1 MADCAHDWEEYTR
14 RIVSA
19 LGGLVVTDREG
30 KNISPNAALAQWE
43 QMVADLRIKC
53 GEIYFCGNGAS
64 ASMACHCAADMAK
77 NGKVR
82 TRVLTDPALISAVGN
97 DLAYDE
103 VFSAPL
109 RWFMASGDMLVVI
122 SSSGNSPNIL
132 KAVAAAREKG
142 NICITLSAFSPH
154 NSLRFLGDF
163 NFYLPASS
171 YGIAE
176 SVHATLLHHWM
187 DLCNPTASTEF
198 V

>member
-1 MADCAHDWEEYTR
+1 MKDSAHDWEEYTR

-19 LGGLVVTDREG
+19 LEGLSVTDKDG
-30 KNISPNAALAQWE
+30 KNISPDTALDQWE
-43 QMVADLRIKC
+43 QMVASLRRRG

-109 RWFMASGDMLVVI
+109 RWFMVPGDMLVVI
-122 SSSGNSPNIL
+122 SSSGNSSNVL
-132 KAVAAAREKG
+132 NAVKAAREKASL
-142 NICITLSAFSPH
+142 CITLSAFSPQ
-154 NSLRFLGDF
+154 NPLRALGDF
-163 NFYLPASS
+163 NFYLPAST

-176 SVHATLLHHWM
+176 SAHATLLHHWM
-187 DLCNPTASTEF
+187 DLCNLTASKELS
-198 V
+198 